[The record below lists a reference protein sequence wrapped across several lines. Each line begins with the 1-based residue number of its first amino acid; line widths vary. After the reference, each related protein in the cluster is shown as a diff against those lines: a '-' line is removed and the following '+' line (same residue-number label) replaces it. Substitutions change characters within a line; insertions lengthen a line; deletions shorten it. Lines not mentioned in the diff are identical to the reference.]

1 VYTDAGVV
9 PPRHEVYSESTMSV
23 YRRGTAEWDY
33 AGYASSFTAS
43 SLLRL
48 PLAIAKLPL
57 DLAEPG
63 TEVDLEVTVIRRP
76 QNVLARVRRMPFF
89 NPALKTA
96 PMAEEGRS

>member
-1 VYTDAGVV
+1 
-9 PPRHEVYSESTMSV
+9 MSV